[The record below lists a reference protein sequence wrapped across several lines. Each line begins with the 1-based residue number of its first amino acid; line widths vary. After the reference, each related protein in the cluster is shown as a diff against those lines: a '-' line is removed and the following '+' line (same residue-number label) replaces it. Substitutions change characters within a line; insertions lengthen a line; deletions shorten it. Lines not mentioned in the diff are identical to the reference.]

1 MAKPPGK
8 AMRDLESYRP
18 GYSMA
23 RIRAALAGRYDA
35 ALLSDDEF
43 LIFDDL
49 LDDVMGM
56 AQTPVAC
63 AFWAS
68 FEGQPNTDISGDE

>member
-1 MAKPPGK
+1 
-8 AMRDLESYRP
+8 
-18 GYSMA
+18 MA

-35 ALLSDDEF
+35 ALLSEDEE

-49 LDDVMGM
+49 LGDAMGEIE
-56 AQTPVAC
+56 TPAAS

-68 FEGQPNTDISGDE
+68 FEGQRNTDLE